1 MEAGDSYNYCTE
13 GSRSGSKL
21 VLWQNDW
28 HKFKRV
34 FKAAGRLNG
43 IAEALK
49 YGEMRASPSKNVKDE
64 IYDDVNELK
73 TKALKQSP

>member
-1 MEAGDSYNYCTE
+1 MEAGNSYNYCTE

-34 FKAAGRLNG
+34 FKAASRLNG
-43 IAEALK
+43 IAEALSMEK
-49 YGEMRASPSKNVKDE
+49 CSQARA
-64 IYDDVNELK
+64 K
-73 TKALKQSP
+73 T